1 MKHRAAALILLV
13 VLVAGVCA
21 VVWMTG
27 TDAIARAPRQHFEQP
42 AKLPIDVVSLEGEP
56 ELVGWAAE
64 RSGSCGAVV
73 LLHGRGSDKTGL
85 VERARL
91 FFDAGYSVLMF
102 DLSGHGESSGDR
114 RGFGYTEGNDA
125 GRILAYARQR
135 FPDRRIAAV
144 GQSLGAA
151 AFVFAAPAA
160 RADAYV
166 LEQLY
171 ATLSETTALRAPL
184 PVLRG
189 LQASILLAQMPLRLG
204 YRADDVRPV
213 DRIGTLEMPT
223 LLLAGTADPFVDT
236 GQSERLLQASAWFSD
251 LRWFEGAGHVDLLR
265 RDPAK
270 YRAEVLAFLQR
281 ELCKT

>member
-1 MKHRAAALILLV
+1 MKRRVAALLLLAA
-13 VLVAGVCA
+13 LVAGACA

-27 TDAIARAPRQHFEQP
+27 TEAIARAPRQHFEQP
-42 AKLPIDVVSLEGEP
+42 AGLPVEIVTLEADP
-56 ELVGWAAE
+56 ELRGWAAE
-64 RSGSCGAVV
+64 RRGSCGAVV
-73 LLHGRGSDKTGL
+73 LLHGRGSDKTGM

-102 DLSGHGESSGDR
+102 DLSGHGESAGDR
-114 RGFGYTEGNDA
+114 RGFGFTEGDDA
-125 GRILAYARQR
+125 RRILAFARKR
-135 FPDRRIAAV
+135 FPGRKIAAV

-160 RADAYV
+160 RGDAYV

-171 ATLSETTALRAPL
+171 ATLRETTALRAPF
-184 PVLRG
+184 PVMRD

-204 YRADDVRPV
+204 YRADDVRPA
-213 DRIGTLEMPT
+213 DRIGTLEKPT

-236 GQSERLLQASAWFSD
+236 GQSQRLLQASARFSD

-265 RDPAK
+265 RDSAK
-270 YRAEVLAFLQR
+270 YQAEVLAFLQR
-281 ELCKT
+281 ELCKP